1 MIFTQKMVEGTSSRD
16 CVHVSFDLQC
26 GRNKHSIKFKF
37 TIILIRRMHY
47 VFVAGLIQPV
57 YQKKIWL
64 STGRRNYLTR
74 RRKIIKDKRRLKT
87 HKKLAEVFH
96 SLQETEADETSWER
110 FTESA

>member
-26 GRNKHSIKFKF
+26 GRNRHSIKFKF

-57 YQKKIWL
+57 YQK
-64 STGRRNYLTR
+64 NMANH
-74 RRKIIKDKRRLKT
+74 RK
-87 HKKLAEVFH
+87 KKLLVFG
-96 SLQETEADETSWER
+96 LPRLD
-110 FTESA
+110 